1 MEWTNYQILLALIM
15 VVTGSINTLSTKWAD
30 EIKSIGRDGVKKN
43 FEHPFFQASTMFLGE
58 LFCLL
63 TFKILYKF
71 YSRRADG
78 TEDVHELTKGNRNF
92 NPLILF
98 IPAMCDM
105 TATSIMYIG
114 LNLTYASSFQMFR
127 GSVIVFVG
135 LLSTG
140 FLDRILKKR
149 EWTGIFF
156 VIVGLAI
163 VGVADFISK
172 DSNADSRGRN
182 DIITGDML
190 IVIAQII
197 QSIQMVVEEKFV
209 SGQDIPPLQAV
220 GWEGL
225 FGFVVLGL
233 LQIPF
238 YFIRAG
244 PPVTQNVG
252 DRLEDAIDAFVQIG
266 HSWQLTVA
274 VLGTITSI
282 AFFNFAGISVTKELS
297 ATTRMVLDSVRTIV
311 IWIFSLAFLG
321 QKFHW
326 LQLLGFALL
335 LIGMCVYNGITF
347 ATTFIKIRAFMNRRY
362 NRMEEEVIENR
373 NAGDPE
379 S

>member
-1 MEWTNYQILLALIM
+1 MVWTNYQMLLAVVM
-15 VVTGSINTLSTKWAD
+15 VITGSINTLSTKWAD
-30 EIKSIGRDGVKKN
+30 EIKSIGRDGELKN
-43 FEHPFFQASTMFLGE
+43 FNHPFFQASSMFLGE
-58 LFCLL
+58 LCCLIA
-63 TFKILYKF
+63 FKILYKV
-71 YSRRADG
+71 YSLRSDG
-78 TEDVHELTKGNRNF
+78 TEDVKELTKGNRNF
-92 NPLILF
+92 NPFILF

-127 GSVIVFVG
+127 GSVIIFVG

-140 FLDRILKKR
+140 FLDRVLKNR

-156 VIVGLAI
+156 VIAGLAI

-172 DSNADSRGRN
+172 DTNSDNHGRN

-197 QSIQMVVEEKFV
+197 TSIQMVVEEKFV
-209 SGQDIPPLQAV
+209 AGQDIPPLQAV

-225 FGFVVLGL
+225 FGFLVLGF

-244 PPVTQNVG
+244 PPVTENIG

-266 HSWQLTVA
+266 HSWQLGMA
-274 VLGTITSI
+274 ISGTIISI

-326 LQLLGFALL
+326 LQLLGFLLL
-335 LIGMCVYNGITF
+335 LIGMCLYNGITF
-347 ATTFIKIRAFMNRRY
+347 VSTFQKIRSLINRRY
-362 NRMEEEVIENR
+362 NQMEEDSIINR
-373 NAGDPE
+373 NAEDTE
-379 S
+379 A

>member
-1 MEWTNYQILLALIM
+1 MAWTNYQMLLAVVM
-15 VVTGSINTLSTKWAD
+15 VITGSINTLSTKWAD
-30 EIKSIGRDGVKKN
+30 EIKSIGRDGELKN
-43 FEHPFFQASTMFLGE
+43 FNHPFFQASSMFLGE
-58 LFCLL
+58 LCCLIA
-63 TFKILYKF
+63 FKILYKV
-71 YSRRADG
+71 YSLRSDG
-78 TEDVHELTKGNRNF
+78 TEDVKELTKGNRNF
-92 NPLILF
+92 NPFILF

-127 GSVIVFVG
+127 GSVIIFVG

-140 FLDRILKKR
+140 FLDRVLKNR

-156 VIVGLAI
+156 VIAGLAI

-172 DSNADSRGRN
+172 DTNSDNHGRN

-197 QSIQMVVEEKFV
+197 TSIQMVVEEKFV
-209 SGQDIPPLQAV
+209 AGQDIPPLQAV

-225 FGFVVLGL
+225 FGFLVLGF

-244 PPVTQNVG
+244 PPVTENIG

-266 HSWQLTVA
+266 HSWQLGMA
-274 VLGTITSI
+274 ISGTIISI

-326 LQLLGFALL
+326 LQLLGFLLL
-335 LIGMCVYNGITF
+335 LIGMCLYNGITF
-347 ATTFIKIRAFMNRRY
+347 VSTFQKIRSLINRRY
-362 NRMEEEVIENR
+362 NQMEEDSIINR
-373 NAGDPE
+373 NAEDTE
-379 S
+379 A